1 MEKFQNKIGLKACK
15 WFSLNAPGTESLEPI
30 PIVVPILVVEPI
42 PDVDSIPPIP
52 ILPLYEVNTIPIP
65 IPKKMES
72 QQR

>member
-1 MEKFQNKIGLKACK
+1 M
-15 WFSLNAPGTESLEPI
+15 
-30 PIVVPILVVEPI
+30 VPILVVEPI

-72 QQR
+72 QQRYTEPFILLEGTKIQFIFYGPMSNSIVEIGP